1 MSMEK
6 LSHKDPRRFY
16 YSQRWLRSTGPGGRG
31 TGFISEHRPEHHPA
45 GPAGVLRRGLLSLK
59 SEKRLAE
66 HWIQRMAIKTPGP
79 TALCLNLSGGNQQK
93 VVLSKWLASKVKV
106 FVLDHPTRGIDV
118 GAKEEVYELIRE
130 LASQGISFLLI
141 ADTLEETIGLSNT
154 ILAMKD
160 GRITKRLEAPADH
173 KPLPVDLIEHIM

>member
-1 MSMEK
+1 M
-6 LSHKDPRRFY
+6 
-16 YSQRWLRSTGPGGRG
+16 
-31 TGFISEHRPEHHPA
+31 A
-45 GPAGVLRRGLLSLK
+45 GL
-59 SEKRLAE
+59 
-66 HWIQRMAIKTPGP
+66 
-79 TALCLNLSGGNQQK
+79 
-93 VVLSKWLASKVKV
+93 KVKV